1 MHDCNRNNAPCC
13 RKVQPLNAALFG
25 TFQRGE
31 IGASSRCEFP
41 QANDNFPRHF
51 PCGERESET
60 RKTRTHCSEGAGP
73 VSLASQRRRIN
84 EKSFHFNSFS
94 LKNTPY
100 TFHVHKS
107 SGIVYYI
114 ILYIGSTWE
123 TWEAGNKLNFLSA
136 GEKGK
141 R

>member
-1 MHDCNRNNAPCC
+1 MHLAAERCNHLMPHYLAHFN
-13 RKVQPLNAALFG
+13 
-25 TFQRGE
+25 
-31 IGASSRCEFP
+31 GAKSGRVLG
-41 QANDNFPRHF
+41 ANFPKRMTIF
-51 PCGERESET
+51 PGIFPVGRES
-60 RKTRTHCSEGAGP
+60 RKLGKLGHIAPKGAGP